1 MVLDPQPRTS
11 HALNIIAYSDRI
23 GYILALYQGD
33 KMNKKLEPDL
43 YLNLENNNIYPGS
56 QEDHTH
62 VAISKDT
69 YNLFLEFYKVAKK
82 ANSVLNLNQSL
93 LRIHRQRSNKERKI
107 PNATNNKGYIILKSG
122 QLMTQPV
129 YYMGKDEY
137 GLSKKQYYMNVE
149 TWATTIQ
156 TPLSIELPYED
167 ALFAVDFQYIIDKL
181 HLDRVDV
188 EQKESIKDKLTEIIE
203 DHYEDFKN
211 KNLIIDRKFEANT
224 NHPYW
229 NLKLVHTK
237 AVSIPKDMWNIRDK
251 KERSKKNEKN

>member
-1 MVLDPQPRTS
+1 
-11 HALNIIAYSDRI
+11 
-23 GYILALYQGD
+23 
-33 KMNKKLEPDL
+33 MNKKLEPDL

-69 YNLFLEFYKVAKK
+69 YNLLLEFYKVAKK
-82 ANSVLNLNQSL
+82 ANSVLNLNESL

-129 YYMGKDEY
+129 YYMVKDQL
-137 GLSKKQYYMNVE
+137 GLGSANKQYYMNVE

-167 ALFAVDFQYIIDKL
+167 ALFACDFKYIVEKLNLDK
-181 HLDRVDV
+181 VDV
-188 EQKESIKDKLTEIIE
+188 EQKESLKDKLTEIIE
-203 DHYEDFKN
+203 DHYDDFKN
-211 KNLIIDRKFEANT
+211 KNLVIDRKFEANT
-224 NHPYW
+224 SIPYW
-229 NLKLVHTK
+229 NLKLIHTK
-237 AVSIPKDMWNIRDK
+237 SINIPREMWK
-251 KERSKKNEKN
+251 YQERKNKNEKK